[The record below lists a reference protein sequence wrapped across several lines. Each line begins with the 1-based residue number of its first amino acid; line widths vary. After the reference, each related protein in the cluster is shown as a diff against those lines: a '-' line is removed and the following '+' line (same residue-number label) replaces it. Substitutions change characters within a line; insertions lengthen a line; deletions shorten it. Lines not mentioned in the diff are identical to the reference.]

1 MLTIFAFAY
10 ELFFL
15 HINII
20 SKQIFLRTTRNNESN
35 ESYESNESKKRTK
48 ATKSNESDE
57 SDDTNEFSFRL
68 SVNCECALGYWLR

>member
-1 MLTIFAFAY
+1 MNS
-10 ELFFL
+10 FFL

-20 SKQIFLRTTRNNESN
+20 SKQIFLETTRNNESN

-48 ATKSNESDE
+48 ATKSNETDE

>member
-1 MLTIFAFAY
+1 MNAL
-10 ELFFL
+10 FL

-20 SKQIFLRTTRNNESN
+20 SKQNFLRTTRNNESY
-35 ESYESNESKKRTK
+35 ESYESNETKKRTK
-48 ATKSNESDE
+48 ATKSNETDESDE

>member
-1 MLTIFAFAY
+1 MNA
-10 ELFFL
+10 FFL
-15 HINII
+15 HMNII
-20 SKQIFLRTTRNNESN
+20 SKQNFLRTTRNNESN